1 MNSSKVL
8 TIAEFIPLLMLFRIA
23 ALVLFSFPVATA
35 AEQLG
40 TVSIIWDGEAQ
51 DWFTISDGTGDALI
65 ASASLKSG
73 ERLSSISI
81 QAHPKPKFS
90 SKNVLSISLTYLG
103 AFVPDTPPT
112 GAEFIYTTNGM
123 RPPFYTSA
131 GAPVAPT
138 VTVEGYEA
146 TQQDGQLTGTF
157 SATLCL
163 ANDLYG
169 DVDTNDCKEL
179 SGSFNTGIVLR

>member
-1 MNSSKVL
+1 ML
-8 TIAEFIPLLMLFRIA
+8 TLLRIA
-23 ALVLFSFPVATA
+23 ALVLFSFPAATA

-51 DWFTISDGTGDALI
+51 DWFTISDDSGDALI
-65 ASASLKSG
+65 AWASLKNG

-81 QAHPKPKFS
+81 QAHPNPRFS
-90 SKNVLSISLTYLG
+90 SKNILSISLTYLG
-103 AFVPDTPPT
+103 AFEPDTPPNE
-112 GAEFIYTTNGM
+112 AEFIYTTNGM

-131 GAPVAPT
+131 GAPIAPT
-138 VTVEGYEA
+138 VTIEGYEA

-163 ANDLYG
+163 AKDLYG
-169 DVDTNDCKEL
+169 DVDTNDCKDL
-179 SGSFNTGIVLR
+179 SGSFSTGILLR